1 MRADE
6 TVESPAVSGAARVGS
21 PVSGIL
27 VLDKPE
33 GLLSFAMVSKVRRML
48 SIKKAGHCGT
58 LDPFATGVL
67 VICLNRAT
75 RIADQLLQQDK
86 RYRCTVRLG
95 VQTDTLDKT
104 GRVTKTFEG
113 GAVGEGE
120 LQGALESFRGSLT
133 QQTPLY
139 SAARVQGKRLYECAR
154 AGVAVDLPERE
165 VRIFSL
171 ELLGYEWP
179 EAVLEVH
186 CSKGTYI
193 RQLAADLG
201 EKLGCGAHVS
211 QLRRL
216 SSGPFHIED
225 ALSLEELEE
234 AHRSGAWTEKV
245 ISPSEA
251 VGHLP
256 FIVVENEETLG
267 RLRNGH
273 SDPAWESRLRIE
285 SPEHAGP
292 VRLVD
297 RDNRLVA
304 LWWPGRGRDRGRRLR
319 LFE

>member
-1 MRADE
+1 MKALE
-6 TVESPAVSGAARVGS
+6 TRQSQVVSPPGRDDS

-33 GLLSFAMVSKVRRML
+33 GALSFATVSKVRRML

-67 VICLNRAT
+67 VICLNKAT

-86 RYRCTVRLG
+86 RYRCTAHLG
-95 VQTDTLDKT
+95 VETDTLDKT
-104 GRVTKTFEG
+104 GRITKTFEG
-113 GAVGEGE
+113 PSVGDEE
-120 LQGALESFRGSLT
+120 LQRALESFRGSIT
-133 QQTPLY
+133 QRTPLY

-154 AGVAVDLPERE
+154 EGVAVDLPERE
-165 VRIFSL
+165 VRILSL

-179 EAVLEVH
+179 RAVLEVH

-201 EKLGCGAHVS
+201 EKLGCGAHLS

-216 SSGPFHIED
+216 SSGSFHID
-225 ALSLEELEE
+225 NSVSLEELGE
-234 AHRSGAWTEKV
+234 AHQRGDWTEKV

-251 VGHLP
+251 LAHLP
-256 FIVVENEETLG
+256 SVVVENEEMLG
-267 RLRNGH
+267 RLKNGH

-285 SPEHAGP
+285 SPEHVGP
-292 VRLVD
+292 VRLLD
-297 RDNRLVA
+297 RNDRLVA
-304 LWWPGRGRDRGRRLR
+304 LWWPGRGSDGGRQLR